1 VTCESTILEITNLD
15 SSEVVG
21 RPVKLIQL
29 KFLGLIILFLGGCTT
44 VLPPPSDQRP
54 SDEPLYLAKTSFD
67 QGDYGLSEK
76 YFREAVEQN
85 KQSVDAWLGLAAS
98 YDRLKRFDLA
108 SRSYSVAI
116 ELVGRTP
123 AVLNNLGYH
132 FLLQGKLKL
141 ARDHFIEAQRKA
153 PESELIANNIEML
166 DEWKS
171 AHGDLDHASTA
182 ARVRHIR
189 H

>member
-1 VTCESTILEITNLD
+1 M
-15 SSEVVG
+15 G
-21 RPVKLIQL
+21 RTVRLIHL
-29 KFLGLIILFLGGCTT
+29 KFLGLVIAFLLLAGCALDAGL
-44 VLPPPSDQRP
+44 VPPSDQRP

-67 QGDYGLSEK
+67 QGNYGLAEK
-76 YFREAVEQN
+76 NFREAVEQN

-98 YDRLKRFDLA
+98 YDRLKRFELA
-108 SRSYSVAI
+108 SRSYSVAV

-132 FLLQGKLKL
+132 FLLQGKLEL
-141 ARDHFIEAQRKA
+141 ARRHFVEAQKKA
-153 PESELIANNIEML
+153 PDNEQIANNIEML

-171 AHGDLDHASTA
+171 AHGNIDHASTA

-189 H
+189 N